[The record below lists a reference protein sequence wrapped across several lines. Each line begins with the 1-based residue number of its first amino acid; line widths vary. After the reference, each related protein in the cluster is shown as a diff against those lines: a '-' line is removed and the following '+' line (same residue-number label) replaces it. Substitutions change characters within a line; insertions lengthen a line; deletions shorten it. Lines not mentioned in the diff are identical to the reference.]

1 MSKITLLGLAVMVVT
16 MVLITL
22 PGELE
27 SKAIIGKRSAEPQ
40 DNRFFFGNNNS
51 GGRRP
56 PPRRAPPRRGRP
68 PPPGR
73 PGGRPGGFGGQQS
86 EQGLDP
92 LFFGGAALAGAAV
105 GAGAAT
111 LLG

>member
-1 MSKITLLGLAVMVVT
+1 MSKITFLGLGVMVVT

-27 SKAIIGKRSAEPQ
+27 GKTII
-40 DNRFFFGNNNS
+40 GNNNS

-56 PPRRAPPRRGRP
+56 PPRGAPPRRGRP

-73 PGGRPGGFGGQQS
+73 PEGRPGGFGGQQS
-86 EQGLDP
+86 AQGLDP